1 MPLALVELSTLLA
14 VVLVA
19 VGMSFVVTGST
30 IGKPLRIVAWLLFRR
45 VRLDA
50 LARCPYCC
58 AWWCGAAV
66 ALVSGQNWWQLLE
79 CAFASCG
86 VAAVVQAQWGLAAN
100 EDFDAQ
106 RKEARELDEPDS
118 TGAGRPSGVA

>member
-1 MPLALVELSTLLA
+1 MVALELVSLSTLLA

-19 VGMSFVVTGST
+19 VGMSFVVTGAS
-30 IGKPLRIVAWLLFRR
+30 IGKPLRIVAWLVLRR
-45 VRLDA
+45 TRLDA

-66 ALVSGQNWWQLLE
+66 ALVSGQTWWQLLE

-106 RKEARELDEPDS
+106 RKEARELDEQDAP
-118 TGAGRPSGVA
+118 GA